1 MKELM
6 KKRQQTFR
14 TQCVKY
20 SRYVLNDHFVLF
32 MLIFIGFLSVQY
44 SQFLQELPKDTSLIR
59 WSLLI
64 GLLLLVPIGS
74 ISTYLEKPDA
84 LFLLVKEEEVKN
96 YIKGRVRKSFVF
108 WLLIQSVI
116 LLLFVPLLLA
126 TGVNALGIA
135 ACIFILGVAKGLVFS
150 WKEARFYQDGN
161 LNWTLVIARENARK
175 QLILR
180 FFALFTT
187 VKGITNSVKRRAY
200 LDGFLG
206 LLPKTHGNT
215 WLHLYMRS
223 FLRNGDLFSMT
234 LRLLA
239 LSILAMIF
247 IPQPLVVI
255 ALVALLNYLIIFQ
268 LLGLYSAFD
277 YQPLTL
283 LFPMKRGSKKA
294 GLNKT
299 IQLLM
304 VMVMVIE
311 EGIGLVFISDK
322 VLLLGL
328 LAYTV
333 ALTLLYLPFKM
344 ARLVDESR

>member
-1 MKELM
+1 
-6 KKRQQTFR
+6 
-14 TQCVKY
+14 
-20 SRYVLNDHFVLF
+20 
-32 MLIFIGFLSVQY
+32 
-44 SQFLQELPKDTSLIR
+44 
-59 WSLLI
+59 
-64 GLLLLVPIGS
+64 
-74 ISTYLEKPDA
+74 
-84 LFLLVKEEEVKN
+84 LVKEEEVKR
-96 YIKGRVRKSFVF
+96 YIKGQAKKSFVF
-108 WLLIQSVI
+108 WFLIQSFV

-126 TGVNALGIA
+126 TGLDKLAIVAYILV
-135 ACIFILGVAKGLVFS
+135 LGVAKGAVFS

-161 LNWTLVIARENARK
+161 LNWNLAIARENARK

-187 VKGITNSVKRRAY
+187 VKGISNSVKRRAY

-239 LSILAMIF
+239 LSILAIIF

-283 LFPMKRGSKKA
+283 LFPMKKGSKKA

-299 IQLLM
+299 IQL
-304 VMVMVIE
+304 VMGMITVIE
-311 EGIGLVFISDK
+311 GGIGLVFISDK

-333 ALTLLYLPFKM
+333 ALILLYLPFKM
-344 ARLVDESR
+344 ARLVDENR

>member
-1 MKELM
+1 
-6 KKRQQTFR
+6 
-14 TQCVKY
+14 
-20 SRYVLNDHFVLF
+20 

-96 YIKGRVRKSFVF
+96 YIKGQVRKSFVF

-126 TGVNALGIA
+126 TGVNALGITA
-135 ACIFILGVAKGLVFS
+135 YLFILGVAKGLVFS

-161 LNWTLVIARENARK
+161 LNWTLAIARENARK

-223 FLRNGDLFSMT
+223 FLRNGDIFSMT

>member
-1 MKELM
+1 MSRGLGDVY
-6 KKRQQTFR
+6 KRQ
-14 TQCVKY
+14 V
-20 SRYVLNDHFVLF
+20 
-32 MLIFIGFLSVQY
+32 
-44 SQFLQELPKDTSLIR
+44 
-59 WSLLI
+59 
-64 GLLLLVPIGS
+64 
-74 ISTYLEKPDA
+74 
-84 LFLLVKEEEVKN
+84 
-96 YIKGRVRKSFVF
+96 
-108 WLLIQSVI
+108 
-116 LLLFVPLLLA
+116 
-126 TGVNALGIA
+126 
-135 ACIFILGVAKGLVFS
+135 LGVAKGAVFS
-150 WKEARFYQDGN
+150 WKKARFYQDGN
-161 LNWTLVIARENARK
+161 LNWTLAIARENARK

-239 LSILAMIF
+239 LSILAIIF

-255 ALVALLNYLIIFQ
+255 ALVALLNYLVIFQ

-283 LFPMKRGSKKA
+283 LFPMKKGSKKA

-299 IQLLM
+299 IQL
-304 VMVMVIE
+304 VMGMITVIE
-311 EGIGLVFISDK
+311 GGIGLVFISDK

-333 ALTLLYLPFKM
+333 ALILLYLPFKM

>member
-1 MKELM
+1 
-6 KKRQQTFR
+6 
-14 TQCVKY
+14 
-20 SRYVLNDHFVLF
+20 

-96 YIKGRVRKSFVF
+96 YIKGQVRKSFVF

-126 TGVNALGIA
+126 TGVNALGITA
-135 ACIFILGVAKGLVFS
+135 YLFILGVAKGLVFS

-161 LNWTLVIARENARK
+161 LNWTLAIARENARK

-223 FLRNGDLFSMT
+223 FLRNGDIFSMT

-311 EGIGLVFISDK
+311 GGIGLVFISDK

-333 ALTLLYLPFKM
+333 ALILLYLPFKM
-344 ARLVDESR
+344 ARLVDENR

>member
-44 SQFLQELPKDTSLIR
+44 SQFLQELPKDPSLIR

-96 YIKGRVRKSFVF
+96 YIKGQVRKSFVF

-126 TGVNALGIA
+126 TGMNALGIVA
-135 ACIFILGVAKGLVFS
+135 YVFILGVAKGLVFS

-180 FFALFTT
+180 FFALFTN

-223 FLRNGDLFSMT
+223 FLRNGDIFSMT

>member
-6 KKRQQTFR
+6 KKRQETFR

-96 YIKGRVRKSFVF
+96 YIKGQVRKSFVF

-255 ALVALLNYLIIFQ
+255 ALVALFNYLIIFQ

>member
-1 MKELM
+1 
-6 KKRQQTFR
+6 
-14 TQCVKY
+14 
-20 SRYVLNDHFVLF
+20 

-96 YIKGRVRKSFVF
+96 YIKGQVRKSFVF

-126 TGVNALGIA
+126 TGVNALGITA
-135 ACIFILGVAKGLVFS
+135 YLFILGVAKGLVFS

-161 LNWTLVIARENARK
+161 LNWTLAIARENARK

-283 LFPMKRGSKKA
+283 LFPMKRGSKKV

>member
-32 MLIFIGFLSVQY
+32 MLIFIGFLAVQY
-44 SQFLQELPKDTSLIR
+44 SKFLQELPKDPSMIR

-64 GLLLLVPIGS
+64 GLLFLVPIGS
-74 ISTYLEKPDA
+74 IATYLEKPDA
-84 LFLLVKEEEVKN
+84 LFLLVKEEELKN
-96 YIKGRVRKSFVF
+96 HIKGQSKKSFVF
-108 WLLIQSVI
+108 WLLIQSFV
-116 LLLFVPLLLA
+116 LLLFVPLFLA
-126 TGVNALGIA
+126 TGMNALGISVYF
-135 ACIFILGVAKGLVFS
+135 FILGVAKWLVFS
-150 WKEARFYQDGN
+150 WKASRFYQNGN
-161 LNWTLVIARENARK
+161 LNWVWTIAHENARK

-187 VKGITNSVKRRAY
+187 VKGISNSVKRRAY
-200 LDGFLG
+200 LDRFLS

-223 FLRNGDLFSMT
+223 FLRNGDLFSMI
-234 LRLLA
+234 LRLLL

-247 IPQPLVVI
+247 IPQTLVVI
-255 ALVALLNYLIIFQ
+255 ALVALLNYLIVFQ

-283 LFPMKRGSKKA
+283 LFPMEKGSKKS

-299 IQLLM
+299 IRLLM
-304 VMVMVIE
+304 GIVTVIE
-311 EGIGLVFISDK
+311 GAIGLVFLSDK

-328 LAYTV
+328 LAYTL
-333 ALTLLYLPFKM
+333 ALTLIYLPFKM

>member
-96 YIKGRVRKSFVF
+96 YIKGQVRKSFVF

-126 TGVNALGIA
+126 TGVNALGIVA
-135 ACIFILGVAKGLVFS
+135 YVFILGVAKGFVFS

-161 LNWTLVIARENARK
+161 LNWTMAIARENARK

-200 LDGFLG
+200 LDRFLA

-234 LRLLA
+234 LRLLL
-239 LSILAMIF
+239 LSILAMVF

-283 LFPMKRGSKKA
+283 LFPMKKGSKKA

-299 IQLLM
+299 IRLLM
-304 VMVMVIE
+304 GIVTVIE
-311 EGIGLVFISDK
+311 GVIGLVFMSDK

-328 LAYTV
+328 LAYTL
-333 ALTLLYLPFKM
+333 ALTLIYLPFKM

>member
-6 KKRQQTFR
+6 KKRQETFR

-32 MLIFIGFLSVQY
+32 MLIFIGFLAVQY
-44 SQFLQELPKDTSLIR
+44 SKFLQELPKDPSLIR

-64 GLLLLVPIGS
+64 GLLFLVPIGS

-96 YIKGRVRKSFVF
+96 YIKGQVRKSYVF
-108 WLLIQSVI
+108 WFLIQSVI

-126 TGVNALGIA
+126 TGVNALGIVA
-135 ACIFILGVAKGLVFS
+135 YVFILGVAKGFVFS

-161 LNWTLVIARENARK
+161 LNWTMAIARENARK

-200 LDGFLG
+200 LDRFLA

-234 LRLLA
+234 LRLLL
-239 LSILAMIF
+239 LSILAMVF

-283 LFPMKRGSKKA
+283 LFPMKKGSKKA

-299 IQLLM
+299 IRLLM
-304 VMVMVIE
+304 GIVTVIE
-311 EGIGLVFISDK
+311 GVIGLVFMSDK

-328 LAYTV
+328 LAYTL
-333 ALTLLYLPFKM
+333 ALTLIYLPFKM

>member
-1 MKELM
+1 MKKLM

-32 MLIFIGFLSVQY
+32 MLIFIGFLAVQY
-44 SQFLQELPKDTSLIR
+44 SKFLQELPKDPSLIR

-64 GLLLLVPIGS
+64 GLLFLVPIGS
-74 ISTYLEKPDA
+74 IATYLEKPDA
-84 LFLLVKEEEVKN
+84 LFLLVKEEEIKN
-96 YIKGRVRKSFVF
+96 HINGQSKKSFVF
-108 WLLIQSVI
+108 WLLIQSFV
-116 LLLFVPLLLA
+116 LLLFIPLFLA
-126 TGVNALGIA
+126 TGMNALGIVVYF
-135 ACIFILGVAKGLVFS
+135 FILGITKGLFFS
-150 WKEARFYQDGN
+150 WKASRFYQDGN
-161 LNWTLVIARENARK
+161 LNWIWTIAHENARK

-200 LDGFLG
+200 LDRFLG

-304 VMVMVIE
+304 VMITVIE
-311 EGIGLVFISDK
+311 GGIGLVFISDK

-333 ALTLLYLPFKM
+333 ALTLFYLPFKM

>member
-96 YIKGRVRKSFVF
+96 YIKGQVRKSFVF

-135 ACIFILGVAKGLVFS
+135 AHLFILGVAKGLVFS

-180 FFALFTT
+180 FFALFTN

-223 FLRNGDLFSMT
+223 FLRNGDIFSMT

-299 IQLLM
+299 IRLLM
-304 VMVMVIE
+304 VMITVIE
-311 EGIGLVFISDK
+311 GGMGLVFISDK

>member
-96 YIKGRVRKSFVF
+96 YIKGQVRKSFVF

-223 FLRNGDLFSMT
+223 FLRNGDIFSMT

-344 ARLVDESR
+344 ARLVDENR

>member
-135 ACIFILGVAKGLVFS
+135 ACIFILVVAKGLVFS

>member
-96 YIKGRVRKSFVF
+96 YIKGQVRKSFVF

-126 TGVNALGIA
+126 TGVNALGITA
-135 ACIFILGVAKGLVFS
+135 YLFILGVAKGLVFS

-161 LNWTLVIARENARK
+161 LNWTLAIARENARK

-206 LLPKTHGNT
+206 LLLKTHGNT

-223 FLRNGDLFSMT
+223 FLRNGDIFSMT

-255 ALVALLNYLIIFQ
+255 ALVALFNYLIIFQ

>member
-6 KKRQQTFR
+6 KKRQETFR

-74 ISTYLEKPDA
+74 IATYLEKPDA

-96 YIKGRVRKSFVF
+96 YIKGQVRKSFVF

-126 TGVNALGIA
+126 TGVNALGITA
-135 ACIFILGVAKGLVFS
+135 YLFILGVAKGLVFS

-161 LNWTLVIARENARK
+161 LNWTLAIARENARK

-180 FFALFTT
+180 FFALFTN

-223 FLRNGDLFSMT
+223 FLRNGDIFSMT

-239 LSILAMIF
+239 LSIFAMIF

-255 ALVALLNYLIIFQ
+255 ALVALFNYLIIFQ

-283 LFPMKRGSKKA
+283 LFPMKRGSKKV

-304 VMVMVIE
+304 VMITVIE
-311 EGIGLVFISDK
+311 GGIGLVFISDK

>member
-6 KKRQQTFR
+6 KKRQETFR

-32 MLIFIGFLSVQY
+32 MLIFIGFLAVQY
-44 SQFLQELPKDTSLIR
+44 SQFLQDLPKDTSLIR
-59 WSLLI
+59 WSLMI

-74 ISTYLEKPDA
+74 IATYLEKPDA
-84 LFLLVKEEEVKN
+84 LFLLVKEEEVKR
-96 YIKGRVRKSFVF
+96 YIKGQAKKSFVF
-108 WLLIQSVI
+108 WLLIQSFV
-116 LLLFVPLLLA
+116 LLLFIPLFLA
-126 TGVNALGIA
+126 TGMNALGIVVYF
-135 ACIFILGVAKGLVFS
+135 FILGITKGLFFS
-150 WKEARFYQDGN
+150 WKASRFYQDGN
-161 LNWTLVIARENARK
+161 LNWVWTIAHENARK

-200 LDGFLG
+200 LDRFLD

-215 WLHLYMRS
+215 WLYLYMRS

-239 LSILAMIF
+239 LSLLAIIF

-255 ALVALLNYLIIFQ
+255 ALVALLNYLVIFQ

-283 LFPMKRGSKKA
+283 LFPMKKGSKKA

-299 IQLLM
+299 IQL
-304 VMVMVIE
+304 VMGMITVIE
-311 EGIGLVFISDK
+311 GAIGLVFLSDK

-333 ALTLLYLPFKM
+333 ALILLYLPFKM

>member
-6 KKRQQTFR
+6 KKRQETFR

-32 MLIFIGFLSVQY
+32 MLIFIGFLAVQY
-44 SQFLQELPKDTSLIR
+44 SQFLQDLPKDTSLIR
-59 WSLLI
+59 WSLMI

-74 ISTYLEKPDA
+74 IATYLERPDA
-84 LFLLVKEEEVKN
+84 LFLLVKEEEVKR
-96 YIKGRVRKSFVF
+96 YIRGQARKSFVF
-108 WLLIQSVI
+108 WLLIQSVV

-126 TGVNALGIA
+126 TGLDKLAIVAYILV
-135 ACIFILGVAKGLVFS
+135 LGVAKGAVFS
-150 WKEARFYQDGN
+150 WKKARFYQDGN
-161 LNWTLVIARENARK
+161 LNWNLAIARENARK

-206 LLPKTHGNT
+206 LLSKTHGNT

-239 LSILAMIF
+239 LSILAIIF

-255 ALVALLNYLIIFQ
+255 ALVALLNYLVIFQ

-283 LFPMKRGSKKA
+283 LFPMKKGSKKA

-299 IQLLM
+299 IQL
-304 VMVMVIE
+304 VMGMITVIE
-311 EGIGLVFISDK
+311 GGIGLVFISDK

-333 ALTLLYLPFKM
+333 ALILLYLPFKM

>member
-32 MLIFIGFLSVQY
+32 MLIFIGFLAVQY
-44 SQFLQELPKDTSLIR
+44 SKFLQELPKDPSLIR
-59 WSLLI
+59 WSLLL
-64 GLLLLVPIGS
+64 GLLFLVPIGS
-74 ISTYLEKPDA
+74 IATYLEKPDA
-84 LFLLVKEEEVKN
+84 LFLLVKEEEIKN
-96 YIKGRVRKSFVF
+96 HIKGQVKKSFVL
-108 WLLIQSVI
+108 WLLIQSFVLI
-116 LLLFVPLLLA
+116 LFIPLFLA
-126 TGVNALGIA
+126 TGLDALGIVA
-135 ACIFILGVAKGLVFS
+135 YVFILGVAKGLVFS
-150 WKEARFYQDGN
+150 WKAKRFYQDGN
-161 LNWTLVIARENARK
+161 LNWIWTIARENARK
-175 QLILR
+175 QMILR

-200 LDGFLG
+200 LDRFLA

-234 LRLLA
+234 LRLLL
-239 LSILAMIF
+239 LSILAMVF

-283 LFPMKRGSKKA
+283 LFPMKKGSKKA

-299 IQLLM
+299 IRLLM
-304 VMVMVIE
+304 GIVTVIE
-311 EGIGLVFISDK
+311 GVIGLVFMSDK

-328 LAYTV
+328 LAYTL
-333 ALTLLYLPFKM
+333 ALTMIYLPFKM

>member
-96 YIKGRVRKSFVF
+96 YIKGQVRKSFVF

-135 ACIFILGVAKGLVFS
+135 AHLFILGVAKGLVFS

-180 FFALFTT
+180 FFALFTN

-223 FLRNGDLFSMT
+223 FLRNGDIFSMT

-299 IQLLM
+299 IRLLM
-304 VMVMVIE
+304 VMITVIE
-311 EGIGLVFISDK
+311 GGIGLVFISDK

>member
-1 MKELM
+1 M
-6 KKRQQTFR
+6 
-14 TQCVKY
+14 
-20 SRYVLNDHFVLF
+20 
-32 MLIFIGFLSVQY
+32 
-44 SQFLQELPKDTSLIR
+44 
-59 WSLLI
+59 
-64 GLLLLVPIGS
+64 
-74 ISTYLEKPDA
+74 
-84 LFLLVKEEEVKN
+84 
-96 YIKGRVRKSFVF
+96 
-108 WLLIQSVI
+108 
-116 LLLFVPLLLA
+116 
-126 TGVNALGIA
+126 
-135 ACIFILGVAKGLVFS
+135 AKGAVFS

-161 LNWTLVIARENARK
+161 LNWNLAIARENARK

-215 WLHLYMRS
+215 WLHLYTRS

-255 ALVALLNYLIIFQ
+255 ALVALFNYLIIFQ

-283 LFPMKRGSKKA
+283 LFPIKRGSKKA

-304 VMVMVIE
+304 VMITVIE
-311 EGIGLVFISDK
+311 GGIGLVFISDK

-344 ARLVDESR
+344 ARLVDENR

>member
-64 GLLLLVPIGS
+64 GLLLFVPIGS

-96 YIKGRVRKSFVF
+96 YIKGQVRKSFVF

-135 ACIFILGVAKGLVFS
+135 AYLLILGVAKGLVFS

-161 LNWTLVIARENARK
+161 LNWTLAIARENARK

-180 FFALFTT
+180 FFSLFTT

-223 FLRNGDLFSMT
+223 FLRNGDIFSMT

-304 VMVMVIE
+304 VMITVIE
-311 EGIGLVFISDK
+311 GGIGLVFISDK

>member
-6 KKRQQTFR
+6 KKRQETFR

-96 YIKGRVRKSFVF
+96 YIKGQVRKSFVF

>member
-96 YIKGRVRKSFVF
+96 YIKGQVRKSFVF

-126 TGVNALGIA
+126 TGVNALGITA
-135 ACIFILGVAKGLVFS
+135 YLFILGVAKGLVFS

-161 LNWTLVIARENARK
+161 LNWTLAIARENARK

-234 LRLLA
+234 LRLLL
-239 LSILAMIF
+239 LSILAMVF

-283 LFPMKRGSKKA
+283 LFPMKKGSKKA

-299 IQLLM
+299 IRLLM
-304 VMVMVIE
+304 GIVTVIE
-311 EGIGLVFISDK
+311 GVIGLVFMSDK

-328 LAYTV
+328 LAYTL
-333 ALTLLYLPFKM
+333 ALTLIYLPFKM

>member
-44 SQFLQELPKDTSLIR
+44 SQFLQELPKDPSLIR

-96 YIKGRVRKSFVF
+96 YIKGQVRKSFVF

-126 TGVNALGIA
+126 TGVNALGITA
-135 ACIFILGVAKGLVFS
+135 YLFILGVAKGLVFS

-161 LNWTLVIARENARK
+161 LNWTLAIARENARK

-234 LRLLA
+234 LRLLL
-239 LSILAMIF
+239 LSILAMVF

-283 LFPMKRGSKKA
+283 LFPMKKGSKKA

-299 IQLLM
+299 IRLLM
-304 VMVMVIE
+304 GIVTVIE
-311 EGIGLVFISDK
+311 GVIGLVFMSDK

-328 LAYTV
+328 LAYTL
-333 ALTLLYLPFKM
+333 ALTLIYLPFKM

>member
-32 MLIFIGFLSVQY
+32 MLVFIGFLAVQY
-44 SQFLQELPKDTSLIR
+44 SQFLKDLPKDTSLIR
-59 WSLLI
+59 WSLMI

-74 ISTYLEKPDA
+74 IATYLEKPDA
-84 LFLLVKEEEVKN
+84 LFLLVKEEEVKS
-96 YIKGRVRKSFVF
+96 YIKGQAKKSFVF
-108 WLLIQSVI
+108 WFLIQSFV

-126 TGVNALGIA
+126 TGLDKLAIVAYILV
-135 ACIFILGVAKGLVFS
+135 LGVAKGAVFS

-161 LNWTLVIARENARK
+161 LNARK

-206 LLPKTHGNT
+206 FLPKTHGNT
-215 WLHLYMRS
+215 WLYLYMRS

-239 LSILAMIF
+239 LSILAIIF

-255 ALVALLNYLIIFQ
+255 ALVALLNYLVIFQ

-283 LFPMKRGSKKA
+283 LFPMKKGSKKA

-299 IQLLM
+299 IQL
-304 VMVMVIE
+304 VMGMITVIE
-311 EGIGLVFISDK
+311 GGIGLVFISDK

-344 ARLVDESR
+344 TRLVDENR

>member
-96 YIKGRVRKSFVF
+96 YIKGQVRKSFVF

-116 LLLFVPLLLA
+116 LLLFLPLLLA
-126 TGVNALGIA
+126 TGVNALGIVA
-135 ACIFILGVAKGLVFS
+135 YVFILGVAKGLVFS

-180 FFALFTT
+180 FFALFTN

-223 FLRNGDLFSMT
+223 FLRNGDIFSMT

>member
-1 MKELM
+1 M
-6 KKRQQTFR
+6 
-14 TQCVKY
+14 
-20 SRYVLNDHFVLF
+20 
-32 MLIFIGFLSVQY
+32 
-44 SQFLQELPKDTSLIR
+44 
-59 WSLLI
+59 
-64 GLLLLVPIGS
+64 
-74 ISTYLEKPDA
+74 
-84 LFLLVKEEEVKN
+84 
-96 YIKGRVRKSFVF
+96 
-108 WLLIQSVI
+108 
-116 LLLFVPLLLA
+116 
-126 TGVNALGIA
+126 
-135 ACIFILGVAKGLVFS
+135 
-150 WKEARFYQDGN
+150 
-161 LNWTLVIARENARK
+161 
-175 QLILR
+175 ILR

-200 LDGFLG
+200 LDRFLA

-234 LRLLA
+234 LRLLL
-239 LSILAMIF
+239 LSILAMVF

-283 LFPMKRGSKKA
+283 LFPMKKGSKKA

-299 IQLLM
+299 IRLLM
-304 VMVMVIE
+304 GIVTVIE
-311 EGIGLVFISDK
+311 GVIGLVFMSDK

-328 LAYTV
+328 LAYTL
-333 ALTLLYLPFKM
+333 ALTMIYLPFKM